1 MSIFGPGGRNST
13 QNRPSESNK
22 SKDIKQIRHLL
33 RFASPY
39 RGKILGSLIAL
50 LISAA
55 SVLAMGVGLRLLI
68 DNGLSGENIRLLD
81 SALIYLIGM
90 VILLALATFG
100 RFYLVSWLGERIVA
114 DIRQEVFERLLR
126 LGPSFFEVNKTGELL
141 SRITTDTT
149 LLQTMI
155 GSQAS
160 SALRNLL
167 LFLGGSA
174 MLLITSPKLTGI
186 VVVLV
191 PIVIV
196 PIIVLGRL
204 VRKRSRISQDKV
216 ASVGAHA
223 EETLNA
229 IQTVQSFGHEGSQ
242 GVQFGD
248 KVESAFI
255 IALRRVRAR
264 AFLTAI
270 VIVLV
275 FCGIGLVLWMGGH
288 DVLAGRM
295 SGGELSAFLFYAVV
309 VAGSVGSLSEVYGDL
324 QHAAGAA
331 ERLSD
336 LLSKKPD
343 IITPQNPQH
352 LPSPAAGKIELQD
365 ITFCYPSRPETPAL
379 KDFSLSINPG
389 ETVALVGPSGAGK
402 STVFSLLLRFFDP
415 QSGKISLDEVDITKV
430 ELSDLRKSFGLVP
443 QDPIIFAASAET
455 NIGFGR
461 PEANIEEIKKA
472 AEAAGADSFISDL
485 PENFSTFLGE
495 RGVRLSGCQK
505 QRIAIARAV
514 LRDPP
519 VLLLDEATSALDSQ
533 SEKVIKEALY
543 RLMKDRTTLVIAHRL
558 ATVREADRIVVMD
571 KGKVVSIGTH
581 EELIQDK
588 EGLYMRLAELQFD
601 SDSSK

>member
-1 MSIFGPGGRNST
+1 MSIFGPGGRNSVQGQPT
-13 QNRPSESNK
+13 DIKK
-22 SKDIKQIRHLL
+22 SKDIKQIRYLY
-33 RFASPY
+33 RFARPY
-39 RGKILGSLIAL
+39 YGKILGSLLAL

-68 DNGLSGENIRLLD
+68 DNGLSGENIKLLD
-81 SALIYLIGM
+81 SALVYLIGM
-90 VILLALATFG
+90 VVLLAIATFG

-114 DIRQEVFERLLR
+114 DIRREVFARLLR

-186 VVVLV
+186 VVILV
-191 PIVIV
+191 PLVVV
-196 PIIVLGRL
+196 PIIILGRL
-204 VRKRSRISQDKV
+204 VRKRSRLSQDHI

-223 EETLNA
+223 EEALNA
-229 IQTVQSFGHEGSQ
+229 IQTVQSFGHEGGQ
-242 GVQFGD
+242 DDQFGH
-248 KVESAFI
+248 KVEGAFS
-255 IALRRVRAR
+255 IALKRVRAR
-264 AFLTAI
+264 ASLTAI
-270 VIVLV
+270 VILLV
-275 FCGIGLVLWMGGH
+275 FSGIGLVLWMGGH

-324 QHAAGAA
+324 QHAAGAS

-336 LLSKKPD
+336 LLNQQPD
-343 IITPQNPQH
+343 INSPANPRH
-352 LPSPAAGKIELQD
+352 LPSPPVGKIELVD
-365 ITFCYPSRPETPAL
+365 VTFCYPSRPDVAAL
-379 KDFSLSINPG
+379 RDFNLVINPG

-415 QSGKISLDEVDITKV
+415 QDGKIIFDEIDITQV
-430 ELSDLRKSFGLVP
+430 DPSALRKSFGLVP
-443 QDPIIFAASAET
+443 QDPVIFASSAES

-461 PEANIEEIKKA
+461 PGATNEEIQKA
-472 AEAAGADSFISDL
+472 AAAAGADVFISEL
-485 PENFSTFLGE
+485 PQNFSTFLGE
-495 RGVRLSGCQK
+495 RGVRLSGGQK

-533 SEKVIKEALY
+533 SEREVKEALY
-543 RLMKDRTTLVIAHRL
+543 RLMQNRTTLVIAHRL

-571 KGKVVSIGTH
+571 KGRVVAIGTH
-581 EELIQDK
+581 DQLMQDK
-588 EGLYMRLAELQFD
+588 DGLYMRLATLQFD
-601 SDSSK
+601 SES